1 MLFYKKS
8 MADVLSY
15 ILSLQE
21 NLSSKMKKIGISSS
35 EALDVFSSLERQT
48 NEVNRRMQTM
58 GRSVTTLKD
67 KLSLL
72 QNERDLIPARNIEA
86 IRRYNKEIERLNGEI
101 NRLQTTTAGGL
112 KKGFIDA
119 FNQIPYSNLITNPI
133 VLAGTTAFASIKKGM
148 ESEKV
153 QVAFE
158 VLLGNKN
165 SAQELIQQTKDYANK
180 TSYDA
185 SDLQEGAKTM
195 LSFGIAQEK
204 IMPTMKAIGDIA
216 MGDKNKM
223 SSLTLAFSQMSSTG
237 KLTGQDL
244 LQMINAG
251 FNPLN
256 EISKKTGK
264 SIGVLKDEM
273 GKGAISSQ
281 MVADAFMSATAKG
294 GQFFGMADK
303 QGQTLAGKLAMIQGQ
318 LSEVLL
324 SVYELIEPILTPA
337 VAGLSKALNVLKGIV
352 TGVTKFFQS
361 WWQKMREGIGV
372 ISIVS
377 VVLGGLVTG
386 LIVYNAWIGIVSV
399 ATKLWAGVQALLNAV
414 MTANPIGLII
424 MGIGAL
430 IAVIVYV
437 CSKITGWATLWGG
450 AIGFMKNTFLAYVD
464 SIKFAWNG
472 LVNGIMIG
480 INKIKEGWYSF
491 KEALGIGDSEEN
503 QKALAKIKADTEA
516 RKKAIADGAKK
527 VANDKQKALE
537 SVKQIDL
544 KWDNSKKFSDV
555 QAGVQNKLGVNGQL
569 QSNVNATTGKT
580 GKKQSKTENAIVTG
594 GQRNTNVT
602 ITIRNM
608 AENLVLN
615 ESMKE
620 KAEEIEEQFSELMMR
635 VLNMAQST
643 VS

>member
-1 MLFYKKS
+1 

-112 KKGFIDA
+112 KKGFINA

-133 VLAGTTAFASIKKGM
+133 VLTGTTAFASIKKGM

-377 VVLGGLVTG
+377 VVLGGLVAG
-386 LIVYNAWIGIVSV
+386 LIVYNTWIGIVSV

-555 QAGVQNKLGVNGQL
+555 QAEVQNKLGVNGQL

-580 GKKQSKTENAIVTG
+580 GNEQSKTENAIVTG
-594 GQRNTNVT
+594 GQRNTNVN
-602 ITIRNM
+602 ISIKSLV
-608 AENLVLN
+608 ENLVLN

>member
-1 MLFYKKS
+1 